1 VKLDQPTNN
10 FSIYPNPVDNYVTLN
25 LFSDKPGMGVLRV
38 IDNSGRQILTKSIS
52 VYNGNNSIAV
62 DQLGYLPKGV
72 YMVQVLL
79 NNNLYNQKL
88 LKK

>member
-1 VKLDQPTNN
+1 
-10 FSIYPNPVDNYVTLN
+10 
-25 LFSDKPGMGVLRV
+25 MGVLRV
-38 IDNSGRQILTKSIS
+38 MDNSGRQILTKSIY
-52 VYNGNNSIAV
+52 VNNGSNSIMV
-62 DQLGYLPKGV
+62 DQLGYLPKGI

>member
-1 VKLDQPTNN
+1 
-10 FSIYPNPVDNYVTLN
+10 
-25 LFSDKPGMGVLRV
+25 M
-38 IDNSGRQILTKSIS
+38 
-52 VYNGNNSIAV
+52 V
-62 DQLGYLPKGV
+62 DQLGYLLRGI